1 MVGVSLIALHESLDE
16 LSQQLQQAKTPR
28 DKERLQVLY
37 WLKQNNPPLIST
49 VAKSLGKHRNT
60 IQTWLSLDRTGGVA
74 AMLKLQQSPGGVRVI
89 PQWAE
94 TALAKRLQEPE
105 HGFKT
110 YGQVAAVVSPNV
122 GC

>member
-60 IQTWLSLDRTGGVA
+60 IQTWLSLDRTGGV
-74 AMLKLQQSPGGVRVI
+74 RVI
-89 PQWAE
+89 PQWAD

-105 HGFKT
+105 HGFKS

>member
-49 VAKSLGKHRNT
+49 VANRWANT
-60 IQTWLSLDRTGGVA
+60 ATLS
-74 AMLKLQQSPGGVRVI
+74 KPGCRSI
-89 PQWAE
+89 
-94 TALAKRLQEPE
+94 EPGE
-105 HGFKT
+105 W
-110 YGQVAAVVSPNV
+110 QR
-122 GC
+122 C